1 MNYQEQWYRDEDVKE
16 MINKIEVVMKK
27 FNIDTMKFESNIE
40 ILKKIYNLHKDK
52 PDEFVKRL
60 DMCTPSFHLEFQE
73 GRVKIDL

>member
-16 MINKIEVVMKK
+16 LINQIKKVMKK
-27 FNIDTMKFESNIE
+27 YNIDKMNFESNIE

-60 DMCTPSFHLEFQE
+60 DMRTPSFHLEFQE
-73 GRVKIDL
+73 GRVQIDL